1 MANLE
6 YQFKLFFPY
15 IFNSTDQLPGYIN
28 EWLSLQRVK
37 YMASKLPP
45 EDYNLVHNILEL
57 YNVLIQTRLTTS
69 KTKRDI

>member
-6 YQFKLFFPY
+6 CQFKLFFLY

-45 EDYNLVHNILEL
+45 ED
-57 YNVLIQTRLTTS
+57 
-69 KTKRDI
+69 